1 MPRRMKHTIRG
12 DGLEPPDRN
21 RMQPSR
27 GKPEGRL
34 SPLRFLAESE
44 ERQLMLRLEEL
55 ARIEGLR
62 EYGVAIKIP
71 SATQA
76 LIDGKAAEDE
86 VLKHDGS
93 RPLSADW
100 EVGVGRKITSGGKSI
115 DCPTYISIKATSQ
128 SEGDLHLSDEANWNT
143 SKALV
148 KVIRV
153 ITSSTDWDLWI
164 LQNDNGYTADDANI
178 PKLQVMEAGNGN
190 AVIYLDLPYEDEDD
204 SKEVHL
210 YYVDNVGSNTADIY
224 VVGME
229 MQ

>member
-1 MPRRMKHTIRG
+1 
-12 DGLEPPDRN
+12 
-21 RMQPSR
+21 
-27 GKPEGRL
+27 
-34 SPLRFLAESE
+34 
-44 ERQLMLRLEEL
+44 MLRLEEL

-62 EYGVAIKIP
+62 EDSTAAKIP

-76 LIDGKAAEDE
+76 LIDSKASEDE

-100 EVGVGRKITSGGKSI
+100 EIGTGRKITSGGKSI
-115 DCPTYISIKATSQ
+115 DCPTYIFIKAANQ
-128 SEGDLHLSDEANWNT
+128 PEGDLHLSDETNWNT

-148 KVIRV
+148 KVIRI

-190 AVIYLDLPYEDEDD
+190 AAIYLDLPYEDEDD

-210 YYVDNVGSNTADIY
+210 YYADNSGSNTADIY
-224 VVGME
+224 VLGIE